1 MAKLF
6 HRPISQEKWCQRAL
20 KHVFVAYGADN
31 IGILGVIKLLYP
43 MVNQPIEYKRK
54 LLKGLSFQKLD

>member
-6 HRPISQEKWCQRAL
+6 HRPIFQGKWFQRAL
-20 KHVFVAYGADN
+20 KHVFTVFEAN
-31 IGILGVIKLLYP
+31 SKGILEVIKLLYP

-54 LLKGLSFQKLD
+54 